1 MDTNGLEVTTPVGS
15 EDRASLSSHY
25 DNANSTRT
33 SGSFE
38 DQSDESDSEPEHE
51 ADIDKMLMD
60 LVGIQDV
67 GYPLS

>member
-33 SGSFE
+33 SRSFE
-38 DQSDESDSEPEHE
+38 DQSDESDSEPEHGDQE
-51 ADIDKMLMD
+51 ADIDKILMD
-60 LVGIQDV
+60 LEGIQDV
-67 GYPLS
+67 G